1 MVRIRHATTLLL
13 LLAAGVMA
21 PTASAQTP
29 GSCSLGTAEADLD
42 INNIFARVFNTGS
55 LFFGNTTT
63 NADGYLAPKA
73 SGNSPIFASGLWVG
87 VRSMATSAC
96 GVPLHQLYVLAW
108 PSRL

>member
-63 NADGYLAPKA
+63 NGDGYLAPKA

-87 VRSMATSAC
+87 
-96 GVPLHQLYVLAW
+96 G
-108 PSRL
+108 